1 MSVDG
6 AGTARAGAMETA
18 VERPRLRPALAD
30 VLRAG
35 TLALLAAGLCLAAS
49 RRIDERLAS
58 PQAANVWFGS
68 DIPYRLDVM
77 KTPGGWDNG
86 GAHPL
91 FPSIGH
97 LLLVGSGLLSRR
109 GDPMRVAGL
118 AGSFAAALFV
128 AVLYALFRRM
138 RLPPL
143 DATLF
148 AAIGATS
155 SGALFWFPVPES
167 FGLAGLGVAL
177 ALFVA
182 ASPRPSVLALGMAC
196 AASAS
201 CILTNG
207 LVGACAA
214 VAHNRSPRRWPRAL
228 VCGFFGLGVMA
239 ALWSVQ
245 EWAQGTP
252 FFLSYRLLEYEQH
265 LFPMGFERTAQVVQ
279 GLLSHPVVA
288 PALQGGHPSFRRVA
302 IASSGP
308 LGAIATLAWLALLGF
323 GIVRSSQLV
332 RHGDRP
338 QLALT
343 AGAGL
348 ALMLAMHLTLGKEM
362 FLYAMDV
369 LPLLLALAA
378 ASSSLQ
384 RGRRFAR
391 GLACVLLLAGG
402 VNNLRQFARAAEQAR
417 ELAAQR
423 VGPAAVVPAEP
434 APASR

>member
-1 MSVDG
+1 MSLDG
-6 AGTARAGAMETA
+6 DRAAQAAASDMA
-18 VERPRLRPALAD
+18 AERPRLRPALSD

-35 TLALLAAGLCLAAS
+35 ALALLGAGLCLAAS
-49 RRIDERLAS
+49 RQIDERLGA

-68 DIPYRLDVM
+68 DVPYRLDVM

-97 LLLVGSGLLSRR
+97 LLLVGSGRLGRHA
-109 GDPMRVAGL
+109 DPMRAAGL
-118 AGSFAAALFV
+118 AGSLAAGLFV
-128 AVLYALFRRM
+128 AVLYALFRSM

-155 SGALFWFPVPES
+155 AGVLFWFPVPES

-177 ALFVA
+177 ALLVA
-182 ASPRPSVLALGMAC
+182 AAARPSILALGAAC

-207 LVGACAA
+207 VVGACAA
-214 VAHNRSPRRWPRAL
+214 IAHNPSPRRWSRAL
-228 VCGFFGLGVMA
+228 VSGFFGLGVMA
-239 ALWSVQ
+239 ALWSMQ
-245 EWAQGTP
+245 EWSQGTP
-252 FFLSYRLLEYEQH
+252 FFLSSRLLEYEQH
-265 LFPMGFERTAQVVQ
+265 LYPPSLERTAQVVQ

-308 LGAIATLAWLALLGF
+308 LGAIATLAWLALLGL
-323 GIVRSSQLV
+323 GVLRSAQLV
-332 RHGDRP
+332 RRGDRP
-338 QLALT
+338 ELALT
-343 AGAGL
+343 AGASL

-378 ASSSLQ
+378 ASASLP
-384 RGRRFAR
+384 RGRRLAR

-402 VNNLRQFARAAEQAR
+402 VNNVRQFTRAAEQAR
-417 ELAAQR
+417 GVAEQR
-423 VGPAAVVPAEP
+423 VGPVAPPEP
-434 APASR
+434 APPSR